1 MLGPTRA
8 LRATA
13 AAARRFCSAARP
25 SLLMETP
32 SLVVV
37 SLPVTPFAMN
47 QYMIGCKETGE
58 AALVDAGDEDAARWI
73 ATAESHGL
81 TIRSVLQTHGH
92 VDHVA
97 GLAATKAALPDAPIY
112 LHPADAMLLTTSP
125 AQGLLFGFAI
135 SIPPRADRE
144 LADGETLRVGAL
156 SLTAMHTP
164 GHSPG
169 HVVFHVPDHE
179 LLFCGDLVFAGSV
192 GRTDFPGCDKEAMQ
206 ASLRRMLA
214 LPDATTLLPGHM
226 GTSTVGEEAA
236 TNPFLVGLREW
247 AAPRVS

>member
-1 MLGPTRA
+1 MCGSRRGGGVSPPCRRSFACVSARTLLKPESNCSCMKKKLCSTPMSCRKTHAPQPETMPMAKAIANMAVCGSSRSPSPVLCERSPVRA
-8 LRATA
+8 RVGRNIWRTI
-13 AAARRFCSAARP
+13 FQSTNQKEMP
-25 SLLMETP
+25 HTT
-32 SLVVV
+32 V
-37 SLPVTPFAMN
+37 SN
-47 QYMIGCKETGE
+47 
-58 AALVDAGDEDAARWI
+58 
-73 ATAESHGL
+73 
-81 TIRSVLQTHGH
+81 
-92 VDHVA
+92 
-97 GLAATKAALPDAPIY
+97 
-112 LHPADAMLLTTSP
+112 AMLLTTSP